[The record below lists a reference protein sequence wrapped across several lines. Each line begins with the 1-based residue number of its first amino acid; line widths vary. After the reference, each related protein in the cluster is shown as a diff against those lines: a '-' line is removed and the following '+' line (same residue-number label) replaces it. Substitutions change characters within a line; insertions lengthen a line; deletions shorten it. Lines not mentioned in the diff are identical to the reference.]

1 MASRPVEPEPE
12 MPEAPGVGADTPDPM
27 APAHEPGLE
36 PGGGDL
42 LPDGA

>member
-12 MPEAPGVGADTPDPM
+12 MPEAPGVGADTPDPT